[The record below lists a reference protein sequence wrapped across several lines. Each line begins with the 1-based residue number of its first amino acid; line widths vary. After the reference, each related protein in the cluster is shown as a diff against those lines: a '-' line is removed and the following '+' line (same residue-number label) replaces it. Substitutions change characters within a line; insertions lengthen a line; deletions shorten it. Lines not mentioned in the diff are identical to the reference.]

1 MIMAN
6 FPSNNAAFPGTG
18 VDSRA
23 TFITRTY
30 THVVGG
36 ILGFILVELG
46 LFESGLAVQIAHFM
60 LGFNWLLILG
70 AFMLTSWLATRTAQ
84 TSSSIGMQYFSY
96 AIYVVAQALIF
107 VPLLYIAD
115 AKAPGTIDS
124 AVLVTALG
132 AGGLMFVAH
141 RTRKDFSFLRAI
153 LMWGGVL
160 ALIAIIGG
168 VVFGFQ
174 VLGADDRLRR
184 RSGSL
189 RYLEHHSS
197 LSGRPLCLGGDAA
210 VRIDCPDVLV
220 RVAAL
225 DGQPQLIEASRQQHL
240 RAHVGAES
248 GRYLDAAVRLLT
260 VLEDRHQRSSDREA
274 RTVQGM
280 HRLRFAGG
288 RITPAGLHPARL
300 VRLKITAGRNLAI
313 ALL

>member
-1 MIMAN
+1 MRHRRTAEDITMAN

-46 LFESGLAVQIAHFM
+46 LFESGLALQIAHFM

-96 AIYVVAQALIF
+96 AIYVVAQAIIF
-107 VPLLYIAD
+107 VPLLYIANL
-115 AKAPGTIDS
+115 KAPGTIDS

-174 VLGADDRLRR
+174 MGTWFSVLMIGFA
-184 RSGSL
+184 G
-189 RYLEHHSS
+189 
-197 LSGRPLCLGGDAA
+197 AA
-210 VRIDCPDVLV
+210 VLYDTSNIILHYPEDRYVSAAMQLFASIALMFWYVL
-220 RVAAL
+220 
-225 DGQPQLIEASRQQHL
+225 
-240 RAHVGAES
+240 
-248 GRYLDAAVRLLT
+248 RLLMGS
-260 VLEDRHQRSSDREA
+260 RS
-274 RTVQGM
+274 
-280 HRLRFAGG
+280 
-288 RITPAGLHPARL
+288 
-300 VRLKITAGRNLAI
+300 
-313 ALL
+313 